1 MNAQKNRSS
10 VVCLGKRRPEPTQLM
25 ADMHVE
31 SSNNGHGSTPKPT
44 IWKTLEEAKRKQ
56 DSIRNRSRS
65 RGGVRKY
72 GHEED
77 DSDYNYSP
85 SSDDNINPE
94 ALDIISDDSESDSDE
109 YDDEFDLNVPLNRSL
124 ASQHKNRTVPQ
135 KFTCPSAGSIPT
147 TRKNSFSYASH
158 SRSYKNKTHGSN
170 INSNVSS
177 KGSMN
182 NQMQQSRLI
191 MKYPIQKYSSYKR
204 KGEKLP
210 VLTPQEAIK
219 LVMER
224 HAYIS
229 DSERT
234 EDDYPI
240 RKRKISKS
248 LSKCSSSTNET
259 ARLTV
264 ASDSGHNRTPEGKRV
279 LVLRI
284 KKYREDT
291 HPRTSKDK
299 SCQKIHRQETQTRPS
314 RQQRTIGNHLRIQ
327 SKNQED
333 KQRQNPT
340 SRVPIPTK
348 NVQKQVP
355 KNHART
361 TRLTKPAESESDVS
375 RKLKSSAPVRNENR
389 SRGRR
394 KQEEEDQMK
403 KCHENLFRE
412 LNNRFEEARDY
423 EEKANKK
430 SHQQALLSALD
441 NEDMVEKEIIFLNT
455 NANEYCS
462 DSDSDSDEYD
472 DDFLNEDED
481 IVQRSSNRL
490 KMLANNKKKEIILEQ
505 QEENHDSGGSL
516 GGNEEEDWRGIS
528 WKSAKTSRSALSK
541 YSKSSSTALWMKTME
556 EGDSSNSQDDDIFFF
571 DAIQEA
577 GQMNSN
583 RSVKMTD
590 TLPKSI
596 SDVHD
601 GAMVPREDGG
611 WKGKVTNFVG
621 YTIGALSGSYDVE
634 DDTASPSIETSMTPT
649 SSNKNKSLSKNALK
663 LPDSTKA
670 VPSRELEIIRKC
682 QEMMKSQR
690 INVESREKE
699 ATRKNSKDIRLRRK
713 EEAARTRVWREVM
726 TYREMMEGMGKD
738 DKLAPLDSK
747 DAAQEYDDRL
757 AMVKTLEGQENKMKI
772 HERNMI
778 QMEGVKLKTNDKS
791 GDDPGDRGCA
801 CVIS

>member
-1 MNAQKNRSS
+1 
-10 VVCLGKRRPEPTQLM
+10 M

-31 SSNNGHGSTPKPT
+31 SSNSGHGTTSKPT
-44 IWKTLEEAKRKQ
+44 SWETLEEAKRKQ
-56 DSIRNRSRS
+56 DSIRNRG

-72 GHEED
+72 GHVED
-77 DSDYNYSP
+77 DIDYNDSP
-85 SSDDNINPE
+85 SSDLDDINPE
-94 ALDIISDDSESDSDE
+94 VLDFISDNSESDSDE
-109 YDDEFDLNVPLNRSL
+109 YDDEFDLNVSLISSL
-124 ASQHKNRTVPQ
+124 ASQHKNRTLPQ
-135 KFTCPSAGSIPT
+135 KFTSPSAGSIPT

-158 SRSYKNKTHGSN
+158 SRGYKKHTHESN
-170 INSNVSS
+170 INSSLSN
-177 KGSMN
+177 KGNMN
-182 NQMQQSRLI
+182 NQMQQPRSN
-191 MKYPIQKYSSYKR
+191 MKYPIQKYSSDKR
-204 KGEKLP
+204 KGEKMP

-240 RKRKISKS
+240 PKRKISKT
-248 LSKCSSSTNET
+248 LSKSSSSTNET

-279 LVLRI
+279 LVLKK

-291 HPRTSKDK
+291 HPRTSKNK
-299 SCQKIHRQETQTRPS
+299 SYEKNHRQETQKRPS
-314 RQQRTIGNHLRIQ
+314 RQQGTMGNHPRIQ

-348 NVQKQVP
+348 NVQKQVQN
-355 KNHART
+355 NHARR
-361 TRLTKPAESESDVS
+361 TRLTKPGESKSESDVS
-375 RKLKSSAPVRNENR
+375 RKSKSSIPIRNENQA
-389 SRGRR
+389 RGQR
-394 KQEEEDQMK
+394 KQVEEDQIMK
-403 KCHENLFRE
+403 KCRENLYRE

-423 EEKANKK
+423 EEKANKTT
-430 SHQQALLSALD
+430 QQQVFPSVVD

-455 NANEYCS
+455 NANEYYS

-472 DDFLNEDED
+472 DDFLGEDED
-481 IVQRSSNRL
+481 IVQRSSNRS
-490 KMLANNKKKEIILEQ
+490 KMLDGSNVANNKKKEIIIEQ
-505 QEENHDSGGSL
+505 QEDKRDSGGSL
-516 GGNEEEDWRGIS
+516 GGDEEEDWGGMS
-528 WKSAKTSRSALSK
+528 WKSAKTSRSVLSK

-556 EGDSSNSQDDDIFFF
+556 EGDSSDSQDDDIFFF

-577 GQMNSN
+577 GQMESH
-583 RSVKMTD
+583 RSIKMTD
-590 TLPKSI
+590 TLPKII
-596 SDVHD
+596 SNVHD

-611 WKGKVTNFVG
+611 WKEKFTNIVG

-634 DDTASPSIETSMTPT
+634 DDNASPSIETSMTPR
-649 SSNKNKSLSKNALK
+649 SSNTSKALPKNAPK
-663 LPDSTKA
+663 LPGSTKA

-699 ATRKNSKDIRLRRK
+699 AARNNIKDIRLRRK

-726 TYREMMEGMGKD
+726 AYREMMEGMGKG

-757 AMVKTLEGQENKMKI
+757 AMMKTLEEQESKMKI
-772 HERNMI
+772 HERNMM
-778 QMEGVKLKTNDKS
+778 QMEGVKLETNDES
-791 GDDPGDRGCA
+791 IDDPGDRGCA